1 MAHIEAALRRGGVA
15 SACFWGR
22 HDGCISG
29 AMRNLLRSLFT
40 ALIVLVVA
48 RASAQQS
55 PLHAVEADRI
65 RIRAHLERVIEELRA
80 ADVSQLSDAQRDARA
95 TNIER
100 LVAYRVRG
108 EFPHGNAAQPGQ
120 RVPTFIDADGRAC
133 AMGQLVIESGA
144 ESVAREIAATQNY
157 ARVPQITHAALG
169 GWLIV
174 NGMSLA
180 EATRV
185 QPDYCFECDDAGIA
199 AVCGADGL
207 AYANA
212 CLAVCEGTTVAGPAV
227 CSGASCSCLDGGAPD
242 DAGTLGLDG
251 GTTPIDAGTRVD
263 SGITPLVDAGITP
276 RIDAGGG
283 GTVRPDDGGCS
294 VGHGARG
301 SAWAF
306 SALVAALG
314 ALVRRRRRG

>member
-1 MAHIEAALRRGGVA
+1 
-15 SACFWGR
+15 
-22 HDGCISG
+22 
-29 AMRNLLRSLFT
+29 MRTLLGSLFA
-40 ALIVLVVA
+40 ALIVLVTA
-48 RASAQQS
+48 RAHAQQ
-55 PLHAVEADRI
+55 PLLHAVEADQI

-80 ADVSQLSDAQRDARA
+80 ADVSQLSDAQRAARA

-100 LVAYRVRG
+100 LVAYRLRG
-108 EFPHGNAAQPGQ
+108 EFPHGNAAQPGR

-157 ARVPQITHAALG
+157 ARVPEITHQALS
-169 GWLIV
+169 GWLV
-174 NGMSLA
+174 ANGMTLA

-185 QPDYCFECDDAGIA
+185 QPSYCFEACPDAGMD
-199 AVCGADGL
+199 AVCGADGY

-227 CSGASCSCLDGGAPD
+227 CSGGSCSCPDGGATPSD
-242 DAGTLGLDG
+242 GGATPSDAGATPSDGGRFDAGT
-251 GTTPIDAGTRVD
+251 
-263 SGITPLVDAGITP
+263 TP

-283 GTVRPDDGGCS
+283 GTVRDDGGCA

-301 SAWAF
+301 SAWML
-306 SALVAALG
+306 ALLVVSLG
-314 ALVRRRRRG
+314 ALVRRRRR